1 MSMKSILIATLL
13 LSSSLAAAPLTIAVR
28 DQGNR
33 AVIEQAYAELV
44 KVCPTV
50 RDGWGVDKVE
60 TTYNHGKF
68 EQDYFTLWRFDKYGW
83 QEDVYFNVHDTNTE
97 NHHFYVATGNNK
109 GVIVDGKQSS
119 LDFCGIKGNM
129 SGHYLVK

>member
-1 MSMKSILIATLL
+1 MYGVVQSINTDASAL
-13 LSSSLAAAPLTIAVR
+13 
-28 DQGNR
+28 
-33 AVIEQAYAELV
+33 
-44 KVCPTV
+44 
-50 RDGWGVDKVE
+50 GVDKVE
-60 TTYNHGKF
+60 ARY
-68 EQDYFTLWRFDKYGW
+68 EQGEMEPGSYFTGWRFDKYKW
-83 QEDVYFNVHDTNTE
+83 QEDVYFNVHDANTE

>member
-1 MSMKSILIATLL
+1 MKSLVLSALL
-13 LSSSLAAAPLTIAVR
+13 LSSSLAAAPLTIAER

-33 AVIEQAYAELV
+33 AIIEQAYAELV
-44 KVCPTV
+44 KACPTV

-60 TTYNHGKF
+60 ARYEQGEMEPGDHFTGWRF
-68 EQDYFTLWRFDKYGW
+68 EQYGW
-83 QEDVYFNVHDTNTE
+83 TEDVAFNVHDTNTE

-109 GVIVDGKQSS
+109 GVIVNAKQAS

>member
-1 MSMKSILIATLL
+1 MKSILLAALL
-13 LSSSLAAAPLTIAVR
+13 LSSSLAAAPLTIAER

-60 TTYNHGKF
+60 ASYQHG
-68 EQDYFTLWRFDKYGW
+68 EIEPGNYQTDWRFEKYGW
-83 QEDVYFNVHDTNTE
+83 QEDVSFKVHDENTE
-97 NHHFYVATGNNK
+97 THHFYVAAGNSK
-109 GVIVDGKQSS
+109 GVIVNAKQAS

>member
-1 MSMKSILIATLL
+1 MKVLILSALL
-13 LSSSLAAAPLTIAVR
+13 LSASLTAAPLTIAER

-33 AVIEQAYAELV
+33 VIIEQAYAELV

-60 TTYNHGKF
+60 ASYNHG
-68 EQDYFTLWRFDKYGW
+68 EMEPGDYFTGWRFEQYGW
-83 QEDVYFNVHDTNTE
+83 KEEVSFSVNDKHTE
-97 NHHFYVATGNNK
+97 THHFYVATGNKK
-109 GVIVDGKQSS
+109 GVIIDGKQAS

>member
-1 MSMKSILIATLL
+1 MKSLVLSALL
-13 LSSSLAAAPLTIAVR
+13 LSSSLAAAPLTISER

-33 AVIEQAYAELV
+33 AIIEQAYAELV
-44 KVCPTV
+44 KACPTV

-60 TTYNHGKF
+60 ARYEQGEIEPGDHFTGWRF
-68 EQDYFTLWRFDKYGW
+68 EQYGW
-83 QEDVYFNVHDTNTE
+83 TEDVVFNVHDQHTE
-97 NHHFYVATGNNK
+97 THQFYVATGNNK
-109 GVIVDGKQSS
+109 GVIVNAKQAS

>member
-1 MSMKSILIATLL
+1 MKSILLAALL
-13 LSSSLAAAPLTIAVR
+13 LSSSLAAAPLTIAER

-50 RDGWGVDKVE
+50 RDGWGVDKIE
-60 TTYNHGKF
+60 AAYNHGKF
-68 EQDYFTLWRFDKYGW
+68 EQDYLTLWRFDKYGW

-109 GVIVDGKQSS
+109 GVIVDAKQSS

>member
-1 MSMKSILIATLL
+1 MKSLVLSVLL
-13 LSSSLAAAPLTIAVR
+13 LSSSLAAAPITIAER

-33 AVIEQAYAELV
+33 AIIEQAYAELV
-44 KVCPTV
+44 KACPTV

-60 TTYNHGKF
+60 ARYEQGEIEPGDHLTGWRF
-68 EQDYFTLWRFDKYGW
+68 EQYGW
-83 QEDVYFNVHDTNTE
+83 IEDVVFNVHDQHTE
-97 NHHFYVATGNNK
+97 THQFYVATGNNN
-109 GVIVDGKQSS
+109 GVIVNAKQAS